1 MIEGILAGLGAAL
14 IVCLGFYQY
23 IKGKLNPSNIK
34 LGLQELL
41 NDEEVQRQIGEE
53 VKLGLQELLNDEEV
67 QKQIAQASEI
77 FVEKL
82 KMTILGSIGG
92 VASGVSRQL
101 KGAEREVL
109 AEGINQLTGIPV
121 GDIAAK
127 YLQKY
132 PALQML
138 LPMLM
143 KQGQKKSESQ
153 FGSEF

>member
-23 IKGKLNPSNIK
+23 IKGKLNPSNI
-34 LGLQELL
+34 
-41 NDEEVQRQIGEE
+41 REE

-67 QKQIAQASEI
+67 QKQIAQASDI

-82 KMTILGSIGG
+82 KMTLLGSLGG

-109 AEGINQLTGIPV
+109 AEGINQLTGIPI
-121 GDIAAK
+121 GDIASK

-132 PALQML
+132 PALQMF

-143 KQGQKKSESQ
+143 KNQKKSESQ